1 MKFHDK
7 YYKLL
12 LLIPL
17 SLLISS
23 FIYMGSF
30 YSKNHD
36 FINKDISLTGG
47 TSITIYDEN
56 INPADLTNAISN
68 RLESVN
74 VREVSDTI
82 TRQQIAVIV
91 ETKSDGC
98 NESETEQIKKVLGDY
113 LGYQLIEGENS
124 NVECTGST
132 LSDDFYQQLI
142 YAIILGFSFMGA
154 VVFFIFNKNNKLRV
168 FVWLIILISP
178 TLFLLFK
185 LIDLN
190 SAIIISLIS
199 LVVNLYFYI
208 RYSIPSVAVISCA
221 FADIFLTLTLVNLL
235 GLQISTAGI
244 VAFLMLIGYSVDTDI
259 LLTTKALKRE
269 EGSLNKRI
277 FDSFKTGIT
286 MTLTSL
292 LVVIIAL
299 IIVGP
304 FSQILSQIFTIMSIG
319 LMFDIFN
326 TWITNVSIIK
336 WYVLR
341 KQNKNEAAK

>member
-1 MKFHDK
+1 MKEETKNKIMRFHDK
-7 YYKLL
+7 HYKLL
-12 LLIPL
+12 LLIPIF
-17 SLLISS
+17 LLISS
-23 FIYMGSF
+23 SIYMGSF
-30 YSKNHD
+30 YLKNHD

-47 TSITIYDEN
+47 TSVTINQPLNTEE
-56 INPADLTNAISN
+56 LRKGISDK
-68 RLESVN
+68 LESVN
-74 VREVSDTI
+74 IREISDLI
-82 TRQQIAVIV
+82 TREPIAVIV
-91 ETKSDGC
+91 ETKS
-98 NESETEQIKKVLGDY
+98 ESETTRNVLESY
-113 LGYQLIEGENS
+113 LGYKLNEENS
-124 NVECTGST
+124 SFEFTGST
-132 LSDDFYQQLI
+132 LGGNFYRQLLI
-142 YAIILGFSFMGA
+142 ALLIAFVLMTL
-154 VVFFIFNKNNKLRV
+154 VVFIQ
-168 FVWLIILISP
+168 
-178 TLFLLFK
+178 FK
-185 LIDLN
+185 
-190 SAIIISLIS
+190 S
-199 LVVNLYFYI
+199 F
-208 RYSIPSVAVISCA
+208 IPSLTVISCA

-292 LVVIIAL
+292 LAVITAL